1 MRFFCRFMGNWI
13 RGRNNSPLNK
23 QPSINNPKSPS
34 YHYTIQCVLRNLYN
48 IRLTVLS
55 LNNTHSEA
63 WIGIEPTNNGF
74 ADRCLTTWLP
84 GHMPLQ
90 FTLIRLC
97 RRRATAPNYLPLA
110 CPVPNLLAQL
120 GTCSPA

>member
-63 WIGIEPTNNGF
+63 QRGIEPLYRRF
-74 ADRCLTTWLP
+74 ADGRVTSSPLRRVILTYR
-84 GHMPLQ
+84 
-90 FTLIRLC
+90 F
-97 RRRATAPNYLPLA
+97 NYYTDA
-110 CPVPNLLAQL
+110 KYHSQRDNR
-120 GTCSPA
+120 SSNKS